1 MCRFTTNIPE
11 AASFLQTGLLVAF
24 PTETVYGLGAD
35 AQNCQAVARIFEVKG
50 RPTFDPLIVHI
61 AAAEQM
67 FQVVTDFPKIAM
79 ELAAR
84 FWPGPLTLVL
94 PKRPE
99 IPDLVTAG
107 LPGVGIRIPDHPVAL
122 ALLKQANCPVA
133 APSANKFGRISPTT
147 AEHVAEGLGEEIPLI
162 LDGGPCRVGVESTV
176 ISLMSERPTLLR
188 PGGCPAEEI
197 EKVTGPLERATPN
210 PALEDS
216 AQPAPGM
223 LSRHYAPRTPLWLV
237 PVGKVAEPFPGARC
251 GLLSAGDQR
260 SRTGFSQ
267 IELLSSDGDLRTSAA
282 NFFAALRRLDAA
294 GLDAIIAHQ
303 FPNFGLGLALN
314 DRLRR
319 AAAGSGEPVKFQPS
333 QDSIF
338 VP

>member
-11 AASFLQTGLLVAF
+11 AASFLNAGLLVAF

-35 AQNCQAVARIFEVKG
+35 ARNCQAVARIFEVKN

-67 FQVVTDFPKIAM
+67 SQVVADFPQFAM
-79 ELAAR
+79 ELTAR
-84 FWPGPLTLVL
+84 FWTGPLTLVL
-94 PKRPE
+94 PTCPE
-99 IPDLVTAG
+99 ITDLVTAG

-122 ALLKQANCPVA
+122 SLLKQAGCPVA

-147 AEHVAEGLGEEIPLI
+147 AEHVAEGLGDEIPLI

-176 ISLMSERPTLLR
+176 ISLMSDRPALLR
-188 PGGCPAEEI
+188 PGGCPVEEI
-197 EKVTGPLERATPN
+197 ETVTGPLVRATPN
-210 PALEDS
+210 PTLEDS

-237 PVGKVAEPFPGARC
+237 PSGEIAEPIPGVQC
-251 GLLSAGDQR
+251 GLLSVGDQR
-260 SRTGFSQ
+260 SRAGFSQ
-267 IELLSSDGDLRTSAA
+267 IELLSTDGDLRTSAA

-303 FPNFGLGLALN
+303 FPDFGLGLALN

-319 AAAGSGEPVKFQPS
+319 AAAGSREPVKFLQS